1 MSDNVTKIIPK
12 TTAGKPISL
21 LIEEFTS
28 AITEMSE
35 TTPYREAIAAAHNVE
50 HLGFTMSNTHKMNKS
65 KFDRLLKDLL
75 TSPKEKSYL
84 KHLEL
89 LLGNN
94 YNGYKDENDRHNY
107 RQFLDI
113 YRALVD
119 YQVIPMPGTQEL
131 DNQEV
136 FKETVFREV
145 IWYLRNIPEDEPIK
159 RLLFCYVA
167 ATCQYN
173 WKKHNTIQCYADRI
187 RADLSKEHSD
197 FLSSEDV
204 ERFEEKYA
212 STANSSEQQAC

>member
-1 MSDNVTKIIPK
+1 MSDNVTKIVPK
-12 TTAGKPISL
+12 TNDGEPISL
-21 LIEEFTS
+21 LIDEFTT
-28 AITEMSE
+28 AIVEISE
-35 TTPYREAIAAAHNVE
+35 TSPYREALAAAKNVE
-50 HLGFTMSNTHKMNKS
+50 HLGFAMSNTHKMNKS
-65 KFDRLLKDLL
+65 KFDRMLKDLL
-75 TSPKEKSYL
+75 TSPKEQSYL

-94 YNGYKDENDRHNY
+94 YSGYKDENDRHNY

-131 DNQEV
+131 DNQES
-136 FKETVFREV
+136 FKESVFREV
-145 IWYLRNIPEDEPIK
+145 VWYLRNIPEDAPIK

-187 RADLSKEHSD
+187 RADLAKEHSD
-197 FLSSEDV
+197 FLSSDDV
-204 ERFEEKYA
+204 KRLEEKHATA
-212 STANSSEQQAC
+212 SEESQKQAS